1 MMKKSRTHQRV
12 QSPVLLVVIFLAMGW
27 FGFVSE
33 VKAQASNS
41 VDDQG
46 KKHGT
51 WVKYHEGGKV
61 MRYQGQFQ
69 HGIPVGNW
77 TYLHPNGQKM
87 AEMRYR
93 GATGACKATE
103 YTEEGKK
110 AAVGV
115 YTGPNQKDS
124 TWTYY
129 RPDGSVLSRENY
141 AKGQPSGLWLTYHP
155 NGKTA
160 DETRYAGGIRNGS
173 FASFSEDA
181 KPRVR
186 CTYLK
191 GTLDGLYESFDSNGK
206 LKFKGTYAKGLKTGV
221 WVYFEDGRTV
231 RLETYKGGRLIKTEN
246 R

>member
-1 MMKKSRTHQRV
+1 MKKIWTHPRV
-12 QSPVLLVVIFLAMGW
+12 HAPGLLLALLMGMGW
-27 FGFVSE
+27 FGFAGE
-33 VKAQASNS
+33 LKAQANNA
-41 VDDQG
+41 VDAQG
-46 KKHGT
+46 KKHGA

-69 HGIPVGNW
+69 HGTPVGNW
-77 TYLHPNGQKM
+77 IYLHPNGQKM

-93 GATGACKATE
+93 GASGACKAME

-115 YTGPNQKDS
+115 YSAPNQKDS
-124 TWTYY
+124 IWTYF
-129 RPDGSVLSRENY
+129 RPDGSVLARENY
-141 AKGQPSGLWLTYHP
+141 MRGIPAGPWVVYHP
-155 NGKTA
+155 NGKSA
-160 DETRYAGGIRNGS
+160 EETRYADGVRTGP
-173 FASFSEDA
+173 FASYTEDG

-191 GTLDGLYESFDSNGK
+191 GTLDGLYESFDLNGK
-206 LKFKGTYAKGLKTGV
+206 LRFKGTYAKGLKTGV
-221 WVYFEDGRTV
+221 WIYFEDGRTV